1 MSAEKMTVVRI
12 PKSAG
17 YAVRGHVSRSDAIAE
32 AERHYARQLAEAQN
46 ALEAIRS
53 GRAQVFQQRGIY
65 RVTDR
70 RELVDGSP
78 EHGRDA

>member
-1 MSAEKMTVVRI
+1 MTVVRI

-17 YAVRGHVSRSDAIAE
+17 YAVRGHVSRSDALAE
-32 AERHYARQLAEAQN
+32 AERHYARQLAEAQS

-53 GRAQVFQQRGIY
+53 GNTKVFHQRGIY

-70 RELVDGSP
+70 TELS
-78 EHGRDA
+78 A